1 MPKRSNVWRRAS
13 YHYERNFRNS
23 GLISLDPRTVLLD
36 GILLLV
42 LGAFSLAQAAQPV
55 DLAGDTPTLA
65 PPSTPTP
72 LPTPAPDA
80 TLFSNGPSNVV
91 QTWNDGTPVELGVKF
106 KSAAAGRIT
115 AIRFYKALANT
126 SRHAGNLWSK
136 SGTLLASVI
145 FYNETASGWQQAT
158 LSNPVTI
165 TAGTIYVASYHTTI
179 YSRDDNYFTTTP
191 PSWGPLTAPESSTSD
206 GNGVYAYGSASR
218 FPTQSYDSRNYWVD
232 VVFAQ
237 SVYLP
242 PLPAVVLDVTA
253 KINQGTPSATVV
265 TPSFSTTAPYELLLA
280 FVAADHYSSGTN
292 TTVTKV
298 TGAGLGWTLVKRTN
312 AQAGT
317 AEIWR
322 AFASMPL
329 SQVNVAATLSQSVT
343 SSMTVMTFKGI
354 DTTSIDGSAAIG
366 ATGTSNAGSGA
377 PTARLIT
384 TRNDSWV
391 VGVGNDSRNAI
402 SRTVGAN
409 QALVHQYLTPLGSTY
424 WEQMQSKPIPWSGTR
439 VTIND
444 TAPTNDPYNLTL
456 CEILPFPYLPVP

>member
-1 MPKRSNVWRRAS
+1 MPKRSIVRRRAFYRS
-13 YHYERNFRNS
+13 ERNFRNS
-23 GLISLDPRTVLLD
+23 RLISLDPRTVFLG

-42 LGAFSLAQAAQPV
+42 LGAFSPAQAAQPV
-55 DLAGDTPTLA
+55 NLAGDTSTLA
-65 PPSTPTP
+65 PVSTP
-72 LPTPAPDA
+72 LPTPNPDA
-80 TLFSNGPSNVV
+80 TLFANGPSNVV
-91 QTWNDGTPVELGVKF
+91 QTWNDGAPVELGVKF
-106 KSAAAGRIT
+106 KSAAAGKIT

-126 SRHAGNLWSK
+126 SRHVGNLWSA
-136 SGTLLASVI
+136 SGTLLASVN
-145 FYNETASGWQQAT
+145 FNNETGSGWQQAT
-158 LSNPVTI
+158 LSNPVAI

-191 PSWGPLTAPESSTSD
+191 PSWGPLTAPDSSTCG

-237 SVYLP
+237 SVNLP
-242 PLPAVVLDVTA
+242 PPPAVALDVTA

-265 TPSFSTTAPYELLLA
+265 TPSFSTTAAYELLLV

-298 TGAGLGWTLVKRTN
+298 TGAGLSWTLVKRTN

-329 SQVNVAATLSQSVT
+329 SQVNVAATLSRSVT
-343 SSMTVMTFKGI
+343 SSMTVMTFKGV
-354 DTTSIDGSAAIG
+354 DTTGIDGSGAIG

-377 PTARLIT
+377 PTARLVT

-409 QALVHQYLTPLGSTY
+409 QTLVHQYLTPLGSTH

-444 TAPTNDPYNLTL
+444 TAPTNDPYNLAL

>member
-1 MPKRSNVWRRAS
+1 MPKRSNVRRRAS
-13 YHYERNFRNS
+13 YRYERNFRNS
-23 GLISLDPRTVLLD
+23 ELISLDPRTVFLD

-55 DLAGDTPTLA
+55 NLASDTSTLA
-65 PPSTPTP
+65 PASTPTP
-72 LPTPAPDA
+72 FPTPNPDA

-136 SGTLLASVI
+136 NGTLLANVN
-145 FYNETASGWQQAT
+145 FNNETASGWQQAT
-158 LSNPVTI
+158 LSDPVTI

-179 YSRDDNYFTTTP
+179 YSRDDNYFTTP
-191 PSWGPLTAPESSTSD
+191 HSFGPLTAPESSTSD

-237 SVYLP
+237 SVNLP
-242 PLPAVVLDVTA
+242 PPPAVVLDVTK

-280 FVAADHYSSGTN
+280 FVAADHYCSGTN

-298 TGAGLGWTLVKRTN
+298 TGAGLRWTLVKRTN

-409 QALVHQYLTPLGSTY
+409 QTLVHQYLTPLGSTY

-456 CEILPFPYLPVP
+456 CEILAFPYLPVP